1 MYSSKGIHGILLTLI
16 GLSLLLFPAAA
27 TAYPP
32 NIGPFVFIKTNVL
45 VQTTGEVKAT
55 FLGFSAAYSD
65 DLYLE
70 TPTNALGIIF
80 NNQST
85 PVGTEVSLGTFTAG
99 TELIF
104 RIHVNNT
111 GDDFFSGPRSLNPDG
126 GAHANVIDSID
137 FYTRSTSYVG
147 FEDLFGAGDDFDD
160 LKISLTNTTTN
171 YFLVAPLPGTI
182 LLVSTGMGL
191 MALLKRQRKDLV

>member
-1 MYSSKGIHGILLTLI
+1 MYSSKGIHGILLALI

-27 TAYPP
+27 MATPILGAH
-32 NIGPFVFIKTNVL
+32 IF

-55 FLGFSAAYSD
+55 FLGLTAAFSD

-70 TPTNALGIIF
+70 SPTNALGIIF

-99 TELIF
+99 TELIL

-111 GDDFFSGPRSLNPDG
+111 GDDFFSGPASLNPDG
-126 GAHANVIDSID
+126 IEHAVVDDTFALN
-137 FYTRSTSYVG
+137 TSYVG
-147 FEDLFGAGDDFDD
+147 FEDLLDGGDKDYND
-160 LKISLTNTTTN
+160 LKISLTNTTTSV
-171 YFLVAPLPGTI
+171 VAPLPGTI
-182 LLVSTGMGL
+182 LMVSAGMGL